1 MGNSEQLEKIAI
13 SETSLIRCSETPE
26 KLEDQTRIAN
36 VATNASDEFVRI
48 IALRR
53 LTEPQKLAEIAIADS
68 SVDVC
73 LGALYQLNDQGQ
85 IRRVANEARDPMVKA
100 AAANKHVDGRHT
112 ASPVSQSE
120 PPSARYSGTT
130 EQNDILRA
138 CHEPSRTPFEQSSGP
153 LDMPILDG
161 SRGLGQFRR
170 EAGRYGSFPA
180 HDDHGDE
187 ARS

>member
-1 MGNSEQLEKIAI
+1 MANSEQLEKIAI
-13 SETSLIRCSETPE
+13 SETSVIRCLEALDR
-26 KLEDQTRIAN
+26 LEDQTRIAN
-36 VATNASDEFVRI
+36 VAMKATDERVRI
-48 IALRR
+48 VAVRR
-53 LTEPQKLAEIAIADS
+53 LTDPEKLADIAIADP

-85 IRRVANEARDPMVKA
+85 IRRVANEARDPMVQA
-100 AAANKHVDGRHT
+100 AAANKHVDGRHS

-180 HDDHGDE
+180 HDDYGDE
-187 ARS
+187 SRS